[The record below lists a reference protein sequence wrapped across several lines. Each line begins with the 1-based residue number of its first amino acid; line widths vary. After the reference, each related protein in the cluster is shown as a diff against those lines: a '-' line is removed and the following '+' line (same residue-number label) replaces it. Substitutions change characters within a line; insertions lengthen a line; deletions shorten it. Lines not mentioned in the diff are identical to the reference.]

1 MQRDDGGKVMDSIHE
16 ACRGQK
22 SRCGVLVVVIKHDED
37 VL

>member
-22 SRCGVLVVVIKHDED
+22 SRAEFLWS
-37 VL
+37 